1 MIVVITTNIKMMMI
15 FLRNMMATLRTQTEI
30 RQFIYPFIY
39 LPIYLSIYL
48 YILLVYLPFY
58 ISIHLSDYLVIY
70 LSIFIYCEIK
80 NSVQF
85 SKLYVAVNI
94 FAAISTE
101 KGRHPQKKIFR
112 EKCPAHLQGASERL
126 LFPETT
132 AYLIIYRVFIKYC
145 VFPKKVLIF
154 LNSASFAAVL
164 VFDLPLCTQL
174 TPMENR
180 ERPESGI
187 HFKIF

>member
-1 MIVVITTNIKMMMI
+1 MMMI

-101 KGRHPQKKIFR
+101 KGRHPQKKCSG
-112 EKCPAHLQGASERL
+112 KNALP
-126 LFPETT
+126 T
-132 AYLIIYRVFIKYC
+132 YRVFHKGFFFQKQQHILLSTGC
-145 VFPKKVLIF
+145 SLNIVFFLKKL
-154 LNSASFAAVL
+154 
-164 VFDLPLCTQL
+164 
-174 TPMENR
+174 
-180 ERPESGI
+180 
-187 HFKIF
+187 